1 MAGKLQR
8 ITNYDSAVL
17 PDADVDFFEQF
28 YSPDRAQELFHLLSN
43 ELQWQQESL
52 QIYGKW
58 HRVPRLSAL
67 YGASNVQYTYSGI
80 AHTALP
86 WTSALLEIK
95 NDLEQATQAKFNSV
109 LANFYRNGQDSNGW
123 HADNEPELGS
133 QPIIASVSLGAARD
147 FHFKHRRLAQHKYT
161 QELSSGSLL
170 VMGGAMQAHWLHQ
183 LPKRL
188 RVQDPRINLTFRYIH
203 KT

>member
-1 MAGKLQR
+1 MAGKSQC

-17 PDADVDFFEQF
+17 PDANVDFFEQF
-28 YSPDRAQELFHLLSN
+28 YSSARAQDLFDLLLK

-52 QIYGKW
+52 QIYGKR

-109 LANFYRNGQDSNGW
+109 LANLYRNGRDSNGW
-123 HADNEPELGS
+123 HADDEPELGS
-133 QPIIASVSLGAARD
+133 RPIIASVSLGATRD
-147 FHFKHRRLAQHKYT
+147 FQFKHRQLAQHSYT

-203 KT
+203 KA

>member
-1 MAGKLQR
+1 MAGKSQC

-17 PDADVDFFEQF
+17 PDANVDFFEQF
-28 YSPDRAQELFHLLSN
+28 YSSARAQDLFDLLLK

-52 QIYGKW
+52 QIYGKR

-80 AHTALP
+80 VHTALP

-109 LANFYRNGQDSNGW
+109 LANLYRNGRDSNGW
-123 HADNEPELGS
+123 HADDEPELGS
-133 QPIIASVSLGAARD
+133 QPIIASVSLGATRD
-147 FHFKHRRLAQHKYT
+147 FQFKHRQLAQHSYT

-203 KT
+203 KA

>member
-28 YSPDRAQELFHLLSN
+28 YSPARAQELFHLLLA

-109 LANFYRNGQDSNGW
+109 LANLYRNGRDSNGW

-147 FHFKHRRLAQHKYT
+147 FHFKHRQLAQHNYT
-161 QELSSGSLL
+161 QELTSGSLM

-188 RVQDPRINLTFRYIH
+188 RVQDSRINLTFRYIH
-203 KT
+203 KI

>member
-1 MAGKLQR
+1 MAGKSQR
-8 ITNYDSAVL
+8 ITHYDSAVL
-17 PDADVDFFEQF
+17 PDANVDFFEQF
-28 YSPDRAQELFHLLSN
+28 YSSARAQELFHSLLN
-43 ELQWQQESL
+43 GLQWQQESL
-52 QIYGKW
+52 QLYGKW

-67 YGASNVQYTYSGI
+67 YGAGNVQYTYSGI

-109 LANFYRNGQDSNGW
+109 LANLYRNGRDSNGW

-147 FHFKHRRLAQHKYT
+147 FQFKHRQLAQHSYT
-161 QELSSGSLL
+161 QRLSSGSLL

>member
-1 MAGKLQR
+1 MAGKSQR

-17 PDADVDFFEQF
+17 PDSNVDFFEQF
-28 YSPDRAQELFHLLSN
+28 YSSARAQELFDSLLN

-52 QIYGKW
+52 QIYGKR
-58 HRVPRLSAL
+58 HLVPRLSAL
-67 YGASNVQYTYSGI
+67 YGAGNVQYTYSGI

-109 LANFYRNGQDSNGW
+109 LANLYRNGRDSNGW
-123 HADNEPELGS
+123 HADDEPELGS
-133 QPIIASVSLGAARD
+133 QPIIASVSLGATRD
-147 FHFKHRRLAQHKYT
+147 FQFKHRQLAQHSYT

-188 RVQDPRINLTFRYIH
+188 RVQGPRINLTFRYIH
-203 KT
+203 KA